1 MAAGTWRSELRRVG
15 LAIRK
20 QCVVGMRT
28 RICAAG
34 WRDERRM
41 TAAVMVL
48 QQRQKRSAS
57 FVVRHISGAG
67 VYFNEEQSL
76 QAY

>member
-20 QCVVGMRT
+20 QCVGPGLVQRGGGT
-28 RICAAG
+28 S
-34 WRDERRM
+34 ERRL
-41 TAAVMVL
+41 TAAVTVS
-48 QQRQKRSAS
+48 QQRQKRSPS
-57 FVVRHISGAG
+57 FFFVVQRISGAS